1 MDAKTLID
9 ELIAAGLT
17 QMEIQRRSGLSQS
30 TVSQITTGRRGK
42 RPSAETFIAL
52 TKLRNSVVRA
62 ARRSQ
67 KEAVV
72 SA

>member
-52 TKLRNSVVRA
+52 TKLRNSVLRA
-62 ARRSQ
+62 ARRRN
-67 KEAVV
+67 KEMAE
-72 SA
+72 AA